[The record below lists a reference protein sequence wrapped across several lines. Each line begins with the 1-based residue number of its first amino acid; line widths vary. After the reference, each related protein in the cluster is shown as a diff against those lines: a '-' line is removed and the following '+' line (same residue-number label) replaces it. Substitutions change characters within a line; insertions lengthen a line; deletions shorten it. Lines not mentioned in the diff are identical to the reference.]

1 MMIQR
6 HRLASF
12 GWAMMLAIATALVLG
27 LTFKVNSVKG
37 QVRLTERRIVALERE
52 KLMLETE
59 FETRANQQQ
68 LADWNDV
75 DFGYVAPKAS
85 QYIDNERQLAQY
97 GTPRAPGAPA
107 PIRVASADLGQEH
120 TSGFPSMV
128 SPLTGKAVAAEMPD
142 VKRDE
147 QNGLQAL
154 SEQLGRNA
162 ARIALSAREAAE

>member
-1 MMIQR
+1 MVPR
-6 HRLASF
+6 NRLASI
-12 GWAMMLAIATALVLG
+12 GWAFVLAIAAAMVLG

-37 QVRLTERRIVALERE
+37 EVRLAERRIVALERE

-75 DFGYVAPKAS
+75 DFGYVAPKAA
-85 QYIDNERQLAQY
+85 QYVESERQLAQY

-107 PIRVASADLGQEH
+107 PIRVASADLAPDRS
-120 TSGFPSMV
+120 SGFPSMV
-128 SPLTGKAVAAEMPD
+128 SPLTGRAIAAEMPD
-142 VKRDE
+142 EKRDE
-147 QNGLQAL
+147 HNGLQAL